1 MLRRRMTLSSR
12 FALLTALAAIAAG
25 CTSVSS
31 NYNDDIAN
39 VSTGRITVCHGFDC
53 RNQTALTF
61 SADDQQRLRALF
73 AANADAAAER
83 DAIRKAVQVFENAAT
98 ARLGVADKP
107 KSDLSQTGQHGQ
119 MDCID
124 ESTNTRTFLR
134 YLESNGLLKH
144 HKVQTNVTRGVIFDG
159 RYFHATAVIRDK
171 GGQRWAVDSW
181 YEPAGGPPDVM
192 RLEEWLGRGQ
202 MGRR

>member
-1 MLRRRMTLSSR
+1 MAWLAR
-12 FALLTALAAIAAG
+12 FASLIVVAAAASG

-31 NYNDDIAN
+31 NYNDDIAD
-39 VSTGRITVCHGFDC
+39 VSNGRLTVCHGFDC
-53 RNQTALTF
+53 RNQTALAF
-61 SADDQQRLRALF
+61 SADEQQRLQALF
-73 AANADAAAER
+73 AEPSNATAER
-83 DAIRKAVQVFENAAT
+83 EAIRKAVQLFESATT
-98 ARLGVADKP
+98 ARLGVADQP
-107 KSDLSQTGQHGQ
+107 KSDLSQTGQQGQ

-134 YLESNGLLKH
+134 HLESRGLLKH
-144 HKVQTNVTRGVIFDG
+144 YAVQTNVTRGVIFDG
-159 RYFHATAVIRDK
+159 RYFHATAVIRDE

-181 YEPAGGPPDVM
+181 YEPAGGAPDVM

>member
-1 MLRRRMTLSSR
+1 MAWSAR
-12 FALLTALAAIAAG
+12 FASLIVVVAAAGG

-31 NYNDDIAN
+31 NYNDDIAD
-39 VSTGRITVCHGFDC
+39 VSNGRLTVCHGFDC
-53 RNQTALTF
+53 RNQTTLTF
-61 SADDQQRLRALF
+61 SADEQQRLGALF
-73 AANADAAAER
+73 AKSLDAAAER
-83 DAIRKAVQVFENAAT
+83 QSIAEAVQIFENAT
-98 ARLGVADKP
+98 TSRLGVADKP

-134 YLESNGLLKH
+134 YLQSSGLVKH
-144 HKVQTNVTRGVIFDG
+144 HEVQTNVTRGVLFDG

-181 YEPAGGPPDVM
+181 YEPAGGAPDVM
-192 RLEEWLGRGQ
+192 RLQEWLGRGTL
-202 MGRR
+202 GRR

>member
-39 VSTGRITVCHGFDC
+39 VSTGRLTVCHGFDC

-61 SADDQQRLRALF
+61 SADDQQRLRALL
-73 AANADAAAER
+73 ATNADAAAER

-144 HKVQTNVTRGVIFDG
+144 HTVQTNVTRGVIFDG
-159 RYFHATAVIRDK
+159 RYFHATAVMRDR

>member
-1 MLRRRMTLSSR
+1 MTLSSR

-39 VSTGRITVCHGFDC
+39 VSAGRITVCHGFDC

-73 AANADAAAER
+73 AANANAAAER
-83 DAIRKAVQVFENAAT
+83 DAIRKAVQVFEKAVT

-124 ESTNTRTFLR
+124 ESTNTRTFVR
-134 YLESNGLLKH
+134 YLESNALLKH
-144 HKVQTNVTRGVIFDG
+144 HTVQTNVTRGVIFDG

>member
-1 MLRRRMTLSSR
+1 MTLSSR

-61 SADDQQRLRALF
+61 SADDQKRLRALF

-144 HKVQTNVTRGVIFDG
+144 HTVQTNVTRGVIFDG

-192 RLEEWLGRGQ
+192 RLEEWLGRGR

>member
-1 MLRRRMTLSSR
+1 MAWLAR
-12 FALLTALAAIAAG
+12 FASLIVVAAAASG

-31 NYNDDIAN
+31 NYNDDIAD
-39 VSTGRITVCHGFDC
+39 VSNGRLTVCHGFDC
-53 RNQTALTF
+53 RNQTALAF
-61 SADDQQRLRALF
+61 SADEQQRLQALF
-73 AANADAAAER
+73 AGSSTAATER
-83 DAIRKAVQVFENAAT
+83 EAIRKAVKIFESATT
-98 ARLGVADKP
+98 ARLGVADQP

-134 YLESNGLLKH
+134 HLESRGLLTH
-144 HKVQTNVTRGVIFDG
+144 HSVQTNVTRGVIFDG
-159 RYFHATAVIRDK
+159 RYFHATAVVREK

-181 YEPAGGPPDVM
+181 YEPAGGALDVM

>member
-1 MLRRRMTLSSR
+1 MAWLAR
-12 FALLTALAAIAAG
+12 FAPLIVVVAAAGG

-31 NYNDDIAN
+31 NYNDDIAD
-39 VSTGRITVCHGFDC
+39 VSNGRLTVCHGFDC
-53 RNQTALTF
+53 RNQTTLTF
-61 SADDQQRLRALF
+61 SADEQQRLVALF
-73 AANADAAAER
+73 AKSLDAAAER
-83 DAIRKAVQVFENAAT
+83 QTIAEAVQIFENAT
-98 ARLGVADKP
+98 TSRLGVADKP

-134 YLESNGLLKH
+134 YLQSSGLVKH
-144 HKVQTNVTRGVIFDG
+144 HEVQTNVTRGVLFDG

-181 YEPAGGPPDVM
+181 YEPAGGAPDVM
-192 RLEEWLGRGQ
+192 RLEEWLGRGT

>member
-1 MLRRRMTLSSR
+1 MARFSR
-12 FALLTALAAIAAG
+12 FAVLMILAGISAG

-39 VSTGRITVCHGFDC
+39 VSTGRLTVCHGFDC

-61 SADDQQRLRALF
+61 STDEQQRLRALF
-73 AANADAAAER
+73 AATSSAAAER
-83 DAIRKAVQVFENAAT
+83 EAIRKAVQIFESATT

-134 YLESNGLLKH
+134 HLESNGLLKH
-144 HKVQTNVTRGVIFDG
+144 HTVQTNVTRGVIFDG
-159 RYFHATAVIRDK
+159 RYFHATAVIREN

-181 YEPAGGPPDVM
+181 YEPAGGAPDIM
-192 RLEEWLGRGQ
+192 RLDEWLGRGQ

>member
-98 ARLGVADKP
+98 AQLGVADKP

-144 HKVQTNVTRGVIFDG
+144 HTVQTNVTRGVIFDG

>member
-1 MLRRRMTLSSR
+1 MAWLAR
-12 FALLTALAAIAAG
+12 FASLIVVAAAAGG

-39 VSTGRITVCHGFDC
+39 VSTGRLTVCHGFDC

-61 SADDQQRLRALF
+61 STDEDRSLRALF
-73 AANADAAAER
+73 AGTSDPSAER
-83 DAIRKAVQVFENAAT
+83 AAIRKAVQVFENATT
-98 ARLGVADKP
+98 ARLGVADKA

-134 YLESNGLLKH
+134 YLESHGLLKH
-144 HKVQTNVTRGVIFDG
+144 HQVQANVTRGVIFDG
-159 RYFHATAVIRDK
+159 RYFHATAVIRDR

-181 YEPAGGPPDVM
+181 YEPAGGPPDIM

-202 MGRR
+202 MGHR

>member
-1 MLRRRMTLSSR
+1 MAWLAR
-12 FALLTALAAIAAG
+12 FASLIVVAAAAGG

-61 SADDQQRLRALF
+61 SAEDQQRLRALF

-83 DAIRKAVQVFENAAT
+83 DAIRKAVQAFENATT
-98 ARLGVADKP
+98 ARLGVEDEP
-107 KSDLSQTGQHGQ
+107 KSDLSQTGRHGQ

-134 YLESNGLLKH
+134 YLGSNGLLKH
-144 HKVQTNVTRGVIFDG
+144 HTVQTNVTRGVIFDG
-159 RYFHATAVIRDK
+159 RYFHATAVIRDG

-181 YEPAGGPPDVM
+181 YEPAGGAPDIM

>member
-1 MLRRRMTLSSR
+1 MAWSAR
-12 FALLTALAAIAAG
+12 FASLILVAAAASG

-31 NYNDDIAN
+31 NYNDDIAD
-39 VSTGRITVCHGFDC
+39 VSNGRLTVCHGFDC
-53 RNQTALTF
+53 RNQTALAF
-61 SADDQQRLRALF
+61 SADEQQRLEALF
-73 AANADAAAER
+73 AEPSNATAER
-83 DAIRKAVQVFENAAT
+83 EAIRKAVQLFESATT
-98 ARLGVADKP
+98 ARLGVADQP
-107 KSDLSQTGQHGQ
+107 KSDLSQTGQQGQ

-134 YLESNGLLKH
+134 HLESRGLLKH
-144 HKVQTNVTRGVIFDG
+144 HSVQTSVTRGVIFDG
-159 RYFHATAVIRDK
+159 RYFHATAVIREK

-181 YEPAGGPPDVM
+181 YEPAGGAPDVM

>member
-1 MLRRRMTLSSR
+1 MAWLAR
-12 FALLTALAAIAAG
+12 FASLIVVAAAASG

-31 NYNDDIAN
+31 NYNDDIAD
-39 VSTGRITVCHGFDC
+39 VSNGRLTVCHGFDC

-61 SADDQQRLRALF
+61 SADEQQRLEALF
-73 AANADAAAER
+73 AEPSNAAAER
-83 DAIRKAVQVFENAAT
+83 EAIRKAVQLFESATT
-98 ARLGVADKP
+98 ARLGVADQP
-107 KSDLSQTGQHGQ
+107 KSDLSQTGQQGQ

-134 YLESNGLLKH
+134 HLESRGLLKH
-144 HKVQTNVTRGVIFDG
+144 HSVRTNVTRGVIFDG
-159 RYFHATAVIRDK
+159 RYFHATAVIRDE

-181 YEPAGGPPDVM
+181 YEPAGGAPDVM

>member
-1 MLRRRMTLSSR
+1 MAWLAR
-12 FALLTALAAIAAG
+12 FVFLIALAGIAGG

-31 NYNDDIAN
+31 NYNDDIAD
-39 VSTGRITVCHGFDC
+39 VSSGQLTVCHGFDC

-61 SADDQQRLRALF
+61 SADEDRRLQALF
-73 AANADAAAER
+73 AGISNAAAER
-83 DAIRKAVQVFENAAT
+83 EAIRQAVQIFENATT

-134 YLESNGLLKH
+134 YLASHGLLEH
-144 HKVQTNVTRGVIFDG
+144 HEVQTNVTRGVIFDG

-171 GGQRWAVDSW
+171 GGQRWAIDSW
-181 YEPAGGPPDVM
+181 YEAAGGPPDVM
-192 RLEEWLGRGQ
+192 RLEDWLGRGQ

>member
-1 MLRRRMTLSSR
+1 MTLSSR

-39 VSTGRITVCHGFDC
+39 VSTGRLTVCHGFDC

-61 SADDQQRLRALF
+61 SADDQQRLRALL
-73 AANADAAAER
+73 ATNADAAAER

-144 HKVQTNVTRGVIFDG
+144 HTVQTNVTRGVIFDG
-159 RYFHATAVIRDK
+159 RYFHATAVMRDR

>member
-1 MLRRRMTLSSR
+1 MAWLAR
-12 FALLTALAAIAAG
+12 FASLIVVAAAAGG

-39 VSTGRITVCHGFDC
+39 VSTGRLTVCHGFDC
-53 RNQTALTF
+53 RNQTALSF
-61 SADDQQRLRALF
+61 SADEERHLRALF
-73 AANADAAAER
+73 AANANAAAER

-124 ESTNTRTFLR
+124 ESTNTHTFLR
-134 YLESNGLLKH
+134 YLASNGLLKH
-144 HKVQTNVTRGVIFDG
+144 HTVQANVTRGVIFDG
-159 RYFHATAVIRDK
+159 RYFHATAVVRDE

-192 RLEEWLGRGQ
+192 RLEKWLGRGQ